1 MFKSLKRRDYI
12 VLAVFW
18 LSIVCVIGLM
28 LTFFLIRSSNLSQPV
43 YQVTPGEVTALSM
56 YPLAEAAA
64 LAWESDVQ
72 FISASTTWNNAS
84 LAEFER
90 PTEWVYRFYS
100 PGLER
105 ILFVIVTPDQKVI
118 VRPHLARIRREL
130 RVVDPSTWQLDS
142 PAALAAWLNSGG
154 GAWMQQS
161 SSRIV
166 SAQLAFNLE
175 QNTPMWTISGLN
187 PETSDSVQF
196 TIEAVSP

>member
-28 LTFFLIRSSNLSQPV
+28 MTFFLIRSSNLSQPL

-72 FISASTTWNNAS
+72 FISASATWNNAS
-84 LAEFER
+84 FAELEQ
-90 PTEWVYRFYS
+90 PTDWVYRFYS
-100 PGLER
+100 PRLER
-105 ILFVIVTPDQKVI
+105 ILFVIVTPDQTVI

-130 RVVDPSTWQLDS
+130 RVVEPSTWQLDS
-142 PAALAAWLNSGG
+142 SAALAAWLNSGG

-196 TIEAVSP
+196 TIAAVSP

>member
-1 MFKSLKRRDYI
+1 
-12 VLAVFW
+12 
-18 LSIVCVIGLM
+18 VIGLM
-28 LTFFLIRSSNLSQPV
+28 LTFYLIRSSSLSPAL
-43 YQVTPGEVTALSM
+43 YQVTPGDITALSM

-72 FISASTTWNNAS
+72 FISASATWNNTS
-84 LAEFER
+84 FAELEQ
-90 PTEWVYRFYS
+90 PTDWVYRFYS

-105 ILFVIVTPDQKVI
+105 ILFVIVTPDQNVI

-154 GAWMQQS
+154 GAWLQQS

-166 SAQLAFNLE
+166 SAQLAFDLE
-175 QNTPMWTISGLN
+175 QNSPMWTISGLN

>member
-28 LTFFLIRSSNLSQPV
+28 LTFFLIRSSNLSQPL
-43 YQVTPGEVTALSM
+43 YQVTSGDVTALSM

-84 LAEFER
+84 FAELEQ
-90 PTEWVYRFYS
+90 PTDWVYRFYS
-100 PGLER
+100 PGQER
-105 ILFVIVTPDQKVI
+105 ILFVIVAPDQTVI
-118 VRPHLARIRREL
+118 IRPHLARIRREL

-142 PAALAAWLNSGG
+142 SAALAAWLNNGG

-166 SAQLAFNLE
+166 SAQLSFNLE